1 MEKSTLNSVGR
12 VESTRLPGADCKGA
26 GALLKAV
33 LDTCLDAV
41 VTIDTEGRILSFNP
55 SAERIFGY
63 TEAEVL
69 GQEISLLVPPPA
81 DVEHKA
87 FIQQFLRTRRSNVVG
102 RGREVTGMRRNGER
116 FPLYLVVSEVQ
127 FDDRVYFAGIARDL
141 TDYKRL
147 QSEMVQSQQLA
158 AVGEMA
164 ASVAH
169 EIKNPLAGISGAI
182 EILRDTLAPDD
193 YRREIMQEIL
203 SEVER
208 LDDTVRDLLA
218 FSRPWNPDLQ
228 WCNLRELVER
238 VASSFQEQEEAWELS
253 YRFEG
258 PADIPVRLDPWLFEK
273 VMWNLLGN
281 ARDAMP
287 QGGGRIAFSL
297 DQGPGFVEV
306 SIQDSGRGI
315 PEDLLQ
321 NVFRP
326 FFTTKNRGTGLGL
339 AICKKIVDAH
349 SGSIRLES
357 AEGKGTKVILR
368 FPSAET
374 RRTISEERENF
385 GI

>member
-81 DVEHKA
+81 DVEHKT

-273 VMWNLLGN
+273 V
-281 ARDAMP
+281 
-287 QGGGRIAFSL
+287 
-297 DQGPGFVEV
+297 
-306 SIQDSGRGI
+306 
-315 PEDLLQ
+315 
-321 NVFRP
+321 
-326 FFTTKNRGTGLGL
+326 
-339 AICKKIVDAH
+339 
-349 SGSIRLES
+349 
-357 AEGKGTKVILR
+357 
-368 FPSAET
+368 
-374 RRTISEERENF
+374 
-385 GI
+385 

>member
-1 MEKSTLNSVGR
+1 
-12 VESTRLPGADCKGA
+12 
-26 GALLKAV
+26 
-33 LDTCLDAV
+33 
-41 VTIDTEGRILSFNP
+41 
-55 SAERIFGY
+55 
-63 TEAEVL
+63 
-69 GQEISLLVPPPA
+69 
-81 DVEHKA
+81 
-87 FIQQFLRTRRSNVVG
+87 
-102 RGREVTGMRRNGER
+102 
-116 FPLYLVVSEVQ
+116 
-127 FDDRVYFAGIARDL
+127 
-141 TDYKRL
+141 
-147 QSEMVQSQQLA
+147 
-158 AVGEMA
+158 
-164 ASVAH
+164 
-169 EIKNPLAGISGAI
+169 
-182 EILRDTLAPDD
+182 
-193 YRREIMQEIL
+193 
-203 SEVER
+203 
-208 LDDTVRDLLA
+208 
-218 FSRPWNPDLQ
+218 
-228 WCNLRELVER
+228 
-238 VASSFQEQEEAWELS
+238 
-253 YRFEG
+253 
-258 PADIPVRLDPWLFEK
+258 
-273 VMWNLLGN
+273 MWNLLGN

>member
-81 DVEHKA
+81 DVEHKT